1 MIRAS
6 VLFIGSLAAIL
17 MSFVALSVFP
27 SVQLMEI
34 EPTEGRIDYN
44 FAESQGRQVYMREG
58 CIYCHTQQVRPD
70 GFGTDIARGW
80 GTRGSEPGDYA
91 YDFPHL
97 LGTMRTGP
105 DLADIGQRQPSRDW
119 HLAHFYNPR
128 SVSPGSLMP
137 SFPYLFEIKDEAEV
151 LAGDVTVTVSEEFA
165 PDEGVIVAK
174 EDVLNLYAY
183 LMTLKQDPTN

>member
-1 MIRAS
+1 
-6 VLFIGSLAAIL
+6 

-70 GFGTDIARGW
+70 GFGTDIQRGW
-80 GTRGSEPGDYA
+80 GTRGSEPGDYV

-137 SFPYLFEIKDEAEV
+137 SFPYLFEVKDEAEV
-151 LAGDVTVTVSEEFA
+151 LASDVTVTVSEEFA

>member
-17 MSFVALSVFP
+17 MSFVALSIFP

-44 FAESQGRQVYMREG
+44 FSESQGRQVYMREG

-70 GFGTDIARGW
+70 GFGNDIGRGW
-80 GTRGSEPGDYA
+80 GTRGSEPGDYV

-105 DLADIGQRQPSRDW
+105 DLADIGRRQPSRDW

-137 SFPYLFEIKDEAEV
+137 SFPYLFEVKNEAEV
-151 LAGDVTVTVSEEFA
+151 LAADVTVTVPEAFA
-165 PDEGVIVAK
+165 PEEGVIVAS
-174 EDVLNLYAY
+174 EDVLNLYTY